1 MNVLNVKMVNFTF
14 IPEYD
19 GKKAER
25 AQALSM
31 EKENHKSDHL
41 EVALEY
47 EFVKA
52 LLIGEIGYEK

>member
-1 MNVLNVKMVNFTF
+1 MKNIVNVLNVKMVNFTF

-41 EVALEY
+41 EVALE
-47 EFVKA
+47 
-52 LLIGEIGYEK
+52 